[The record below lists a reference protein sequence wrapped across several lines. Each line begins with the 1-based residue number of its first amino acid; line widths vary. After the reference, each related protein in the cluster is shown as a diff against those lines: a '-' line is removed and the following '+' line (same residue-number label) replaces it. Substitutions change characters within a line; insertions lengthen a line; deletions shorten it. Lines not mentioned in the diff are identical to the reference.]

1 MKVNKPLFTVL
12 IAYVS
17 IIATI
22 LIAAIVLNTLFGCG
36 EIPQIQ
42 QTTTVNKTKL
52 IRIVQVDKDGSK
64 TISEVKKIDY
74 KQ

>member
-1 MKVNKPLFTVL
+1 MKFNKPLLTVL

-42 QTTTVNKTKL
+42 QTNTASKTKFV
-52 IRIVQVDKDGSK
+52 RVVQVDKDGQK
-64 TISEVKKIDY
+64 TISEVKKINY